1 MRSDPLREHVVDDR
15 LGGRPHDQR
24 LLELLAAAVRDDREL
39 GRKPLDVLR
48 LLLQEALRDEQRE
61 VRVARAGLLDALV
74 ELVAQRLP
82 NRKTV
87 GTKHDA
93 SAHRRVVGQ
102 LGAQADVVVPR
113 GEVLAAGRHLLVVL
127 FCLFFC
133 HSCCVTI
140 AIIVNWYSLRIK
152 SAGINLVRSAP
163 EVKVMK
169 LRLRAA
175 AAGLALAV
183 ALFASAA
190 LAQSDANNFAVRTIE
205 VDGSG
210 ETRTSPDTADLE
222 LAIET
227 QAKTAEQAA
236 SRNAA
241 LATKVIDALK
251 SKLGDKGKITTGGYS
266 LNPMYSQHPSENPT
280 IIGYTAQNTVTVH
293 TGELDLV
300 GALIDSAIAAGANR
314 VNSLSFSVRDDTK
327 ARAEAI
333 AIATRD
339 ARAQADALAAAL
351 DVKLGKVLKATTVSA
366 ERPVPIRMGRALAMS
381 ASVETPVEPG
391 EVTVPA
397 TVSLIFEIE

>member
-1 MRSDPLREHVVDDR
+1 MLSR
-15 LGGRPHDQR
+15 
-24 LLELLAAAVRDDREL
+24 
-39 GRKPLDVLR
+39 
-48 LLLQEALRDEQRE
+48 
-61 VRVARAGLLDALV
+61 
-74 ELVAQRLP
+74 
-82 NRKTV
+82 
-87 GTKHDA
+87 
-93 SAHRRVVGQ
+93 
-102 LGAQADVVVPR
+102 
-113 GEVLAAGRHLLVVL
+113 
-127 FCLFFC
+127 
-133 HSCCVTI
+133 
-140 AIIVNWYSLRIK
+140 
-152 SAGINLVRSAP
+152 INLIRSAP

-169 LRLRAA
+169 LRVLPAA
-175 AAGLALAV
+175 VSLAIAIPLLV
-183 ALFASAA
+183 SAA
-190 LAQSDANNFAVRTIE
+190 RAQGDANNFAVRTIE

-241 LATKVIDALK
+241 LAEKVIDALK

-266 LNPMYSQHPSENPT
+266 LNPEYSQRPSENPT

-293 TGELDLV
+293 TGALDLA

-314 VNSLSFSVRDDTK
+314 VNSLNFSVKDDTA
-327 ARAEAI
+327 ARAAAI

-351 DVKLGKVLKATTVSA
+351 NVKLGKVLKATTVS
-366 ERPVPIRMGRALAMS
+366 EQRPLPLRMGRTMAMS
-381 ASVETPVEPG
+381 ANVATPVEPG